1 MKDGWIKISRRI
13 SDHWLWDDAERLKW
27 WLDLLLLA
35 SWQDTEAYDDTHHF
49 TLKRGQLIASVS
61 YLSSRW
67 RRSAPTILKFLRLL
81 EDDKM
86 ITRETL
92 YRKTAIITIVNYA
105 SYQAAPETADKP
117 TKQSSQQLTTT
128 QDDEMQQLA
137 GERIWAEAIM
147 MKFRLNDEQF
157 RQRLADFYEM
167 QKCLGNES
175 NHESISD
182 AKRHF
187 TSWLNKTNSNYV
199 RQQTNN
205 QRRGTEATA
214 ARAEDFKT
222 DF

>member
-1 MKDGWIKISRRI
+1 MKNGWIKISRRI
-13 SDHWLWDDAERLKW
+13 SDHWLWDDAERLQW
-27 WLDLLLLA
+27 WLDLLLMA
-35 SWQDTEAYDDTHHF
+35 SWQDIEAYDDTHHF
-49 TLKRGQLIASVS
+49 TLRRGQLIASVS
-61 YLSSRW
+61 YLSNRW

-81 EDDKM
+81 EEDKM
-86 ITRETL
+86 ITREIL
-92 YRKTAIITIVNYA
+92 FRKTAIITIVNYT
-105 SYQAAPETADKP
+105 SYQALETKNNGNEYHN
-117 TKQSSQQLTTT
+117 KLTTT
-128 QDDEMQQLA
+128 QDEEMKQLA
-137 GERIWAEAIM
+137 NERIWADAIK
-147 MKFRLNDEQF
+147 MKFQLDEQQF
-157 RQRLADFYEM
+157 QQRLADFYEM
-167 QKCLGNES
+167 QKCLGNEA

>member
-1 MKDGWIKISRRI
+1 MKNGWIKISRRI
-13 SDHWLWDDAERLKW
+13 SDHWLWDDAERLQW
-27 WLDLLLLA
+27 WLDLLLMA

-49 TLKRGQLIASVS
+49 TLHRGQLIASVS
-61 YLSSRW
+61 YLSNRW

-86 ITRETL
+86 ITRETIF
-92 YRKTAIITIVNYA
+92 RKTAIITIVNYT
-105 SYQAAPETADKP
+105 SYQAPLETN
-117 TKQSSQQLTTT
+117 TTELSQQLTTT
-128 QDDEMQQLA
+128 QDEEMKQLA
-137 GERIWAEAIM
+137 GERIWADAVK
-147 MKFRLNDEQF
+147 MKFQLDEQQF
-157 RQRLADFYEM
+157 QQRLVDFYEM
-167 QKCLGNES
+167 QKCLGNEA

-205 QRRGTEATA
+205 RRKGTEATA
-214 ARAEDFKT
+214 TRAEDFKT

>member
-1 MKDGWIKISRRI
+1 MKNGWIKISRRI
-13 SDHWLWDDAERLKW
+13 SDHWLW
-27 WLDLLLLA
+27 WLDLLLMA

-49 TLKRGQLIASVS
+49 TLHRGQLIASVS
-61 YLSSRW
+61 YLSNRW

-86 ITRETL
+86 ITRETVF
-92 YRKTAIITIVNYA
+92 RKTAIITIVNYT
-105 SYQAAPETADKP
+105 SYQALET
-117 TKQSSQQLTTT
+117 TERVSQQLTTT
-128 QDDEMQQLA
+128 QDDEMKQLA
-137 GERIWAEAIM
+137 NERIWADAVK
-147 MKFRLNDEQF
+147 MKFQLDEQQF
-157 RQRLADFYEM
+157 QQRLVDFYEM
-167 QKCLGNES
+167 QKCLGNEA

-205 QRRGTEATA
+205 QRRGTETTA